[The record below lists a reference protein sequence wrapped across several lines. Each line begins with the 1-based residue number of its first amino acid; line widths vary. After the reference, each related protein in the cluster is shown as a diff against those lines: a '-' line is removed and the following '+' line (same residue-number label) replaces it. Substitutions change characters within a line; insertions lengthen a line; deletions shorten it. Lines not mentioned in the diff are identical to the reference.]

1 MASKPEGWLGT
12 CDEQKE
18 LFVEILA
25 NLSANEILDR
35 NRRCMSFESFSSQ
48 ALSLMWEEKYYD
60 KAVKY
65 FSDFITAWRVAYS
78 KETGI
83 IDRELA
89 DANLSRKLYV
99 AYILSVRPGKIGKY
113 QKVYEDL
120 ARDK

>member
-1 MASKPEGWLGT
+1 MASRPENWLGT

-25 NLSANEILDR
+25 NCSASEILDR
-35 NRRCMSFESFSSQ
+35 NHWCLSFESFTKQ
-48 ALSLMWEEKYYD
+48 APSLLWDEKYYD

-65 FSDFITAWRVAYS
+65 FSDFIKVWCVAYE

-83 IDRELA
+83 INREIA
-89 DANLSRKLYV
+89 DGNLLRKLYI
-99 AYILSVRPGKIGKY
+99 AYMLSVRPGTINKY

-120 ARDK
+120 ARDR